1 MVQAARI
8 ASVIDLNKSL
18 ISFLGIDGF
27 KQRVEYEGLP
37 TICYECGRFGH
48 FKDNCQIDQTGN
60 RDEIRNRPDP
70 SPVVPDEEQTE
81 NSLCGPWMQENDVQD
96 ANSRGGTTGTMQES
110 HTAAW
115 NNKESH
121 MKESRRMEVGSGSAA
136 QGSQQVIV
144 QQTTLDGDK
153 HKAVMVV
160 DEDGN
165 DETNILARVE
175 RNISVN
181 QVKNRAI
188 SMKDI
193 TN

>member
-1 MVQAARI
+1 ERALVQVARI

-70 SPVVPDEEQTE
+70 IPV
-81 NSLCGPWMQENDVQD
+81 ENDEQN
-96 ANSRGGTTGTMQES
+96 ANSREGTTGTMQES

-115 NNKESH
+115 NKKERH
-121 MKESRRMEVGSGSAA
+121 MKESTSMEVGSGSAA